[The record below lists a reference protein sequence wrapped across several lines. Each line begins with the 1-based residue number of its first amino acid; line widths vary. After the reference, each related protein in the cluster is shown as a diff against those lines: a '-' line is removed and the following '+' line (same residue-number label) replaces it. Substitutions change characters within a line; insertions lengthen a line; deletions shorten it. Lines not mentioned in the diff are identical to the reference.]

1 MSQTIVYPR
10 GDLLAVRP
18 RPWLAPLGF
27 LYGSAAATRSL
38 LHRCR
43 VLPGRSLGGPVIS
56 VGNLSV
62 GGRGKTPLVALL
74 AGLLRDA
81 GFPVAVL
88 SRGHGGTFRG
98 ESLIV
103 GDGERVLAEAR
114 IAGDEPVMLA
124 RALSGV
130 VVAVG
135 RRRDRVGA
143 AVERHFGRRVHV
155 LDDGFQHLRLRRD
168 LDLVCVTAGDLR
180 DRPLP
185 AGSLRERP
193 SALARAD
200 VVLLLEDH
208 DEEGGTDLPAGLP
221 AGRTFRMRR
230 RVLGVV
236 DASGAP
242 CPPPRRPFLLAG
254 IASPERFVADARRM
268 AVDLAGQALFPDH
281 HRFTTRELE
290 DLRRRARQAGAD
302 ALLTTAKD
310 LERLPRRDEEPPLR
324 ILRIAAEVDEAA
336 LFRERVLAVAGALS

>member
-1 MSQTIVYPR
+1 VSQTIVYPR
-10 GDLLAVRP
+10 GALLAPRP

-27 LYGSAAATRSL
+27 LYGTGAATRSL
-38 LHRCR
+38 LHRAR
-43 VLPGRSLGGPVIS
+43 LLPGHRLEGPVIS
-56 VGNLSV
+56 VGNLSL
-62 GGRGKTPLVALL
+62 GGRGKTPLVALV
-74 AGLLRDA
+74 AGLLREA

-103 GDGERVLAEAR
+103 GDGERVLADAV

-193 SALARAD
+193 SALSRAD
-200 VVLLLEDH
+200 LVLFLND
-208 DEEGGTDLPAGLP
+208 DEEGGTDLPAALS
-221 AGRTFRMRR
+221 AGRTFRLRR
-230 RVLGVV
+230 RVLGVA
-236 DASGAP
+236 DGSGAP

-268 AVDLAGQALFPDH
+268 AGDLAGQALFPDH
-281 HRFTTRELE
+281 HRFTTREL
-290 DLRRRARQAGAD
+290 DDARRRARQSGAD

-310 LERLPRRDEEPPLR
+310 LERLPRRDEDPPLR
-324 ILRIAAEVDEAA
+324 VLRIAVEVEEAA
-336 LFRERVLAVAGALS
+336 LFRERLLAVAGTLA